1 MQGKEEITRSTL
13 NPTTL
18 LRFKTLRPKDEGHEI
33 RQSILH
39 ALRITKALAF
49 GLVLANLMV
58 FS

>member
-33 RQSILH
+33 RQ
-39 ALRITKALAF
+39 
-49 GLVLANLMV
+49 
-58 FS
+58 